1 MSREGYW
8 IVPFSI
14 ALALMLTLLPI
25 PGWARYFRP
34 ELVALICI
42 YWALAVPLCFGLI
55 SAWIAGLALD
65 VVTGSLLGQHA
76 LGLTIVVYLVLYQH
90 QQLRRAPIS
99 QQMLTIFFLI
109 LVKQT
114 ITLFIGGIIDQKPE
128 SLLLFYYPA
137 LVSVV
142 LWPGVL
148 IILRGFRRSANL
160 K

>member
-42 YWALAVPLCFGLI
+42 YWALAIPLCFGLI

-128 SLLLFYYPA
+128 NLLLFYYPA
-137 LVSVV
+137 LISIL
-142 LWPGVL
+142 LWPWL
-148 IILRGFRRSANL
+148 MIILRGLRRSANL